1 MAIAGAGGV
10 VGCGR
15 PLRRCSRTL
24 PRRRRLL
31 RAQGGLYSA
40 VPGTAGETGGG
51 GARIA
56 AYVNITSSLAIAAL
70 LVLLAYAVMR
80 PLVLT
85 SQLPT
90 RGGLPLA
97 MGLVFVGLFI
107 VITRKKA
114 LAQIVGFLVL
124 ENGIALLALL
134 GTFGIPLIVELGVF
148 LDVMMGFLVM
158 QVFVYHIH
166 GTLNPSTSNSSI
178 NSDTDE
184 ERRIIDMNFAL
195 LLFRPLLSAL
205 LAYVVRPYRVAVGW
219 AGAWLSLVS
228 LGSALAFAASLLAGS
243 EAPTF
248 GPSEMLRAD
257 SLSALLM
264 ACIAGVATLALFFS
278 PGLGR
283 ESPYDAAQLRR
294 YHVFV
299 NLFIFAMLLAVS
311 ANNVGIMWIAV
322 EATTIFSAMVI
333 PLALT
338 KASVEASW
346 KYILI
351 SSVGITLAFAGTV
364 LAYFDFVALSGRTEN
379 ALNWPVLLSAAPHLH
394 PEVMR
399 LAFVFLL
406 VGFGTKAGIAPM
418 HTWLPDAHSEAPSP
432 LSAMM
437 SGVLLAVALY
447 AITRWKVVVD
457 ATLGPAFSN
466 QLLLLMGLFSL
477 LVAAFSLVLQRNYKR
492 MLAYSSIEHT
502 GLICIGLGLGPLE
515 CLPPSCISSA
525 TRRPS
530 QCCSYCREKCS
541 TITAAQNWIE
551 SRAF

>member
-1 MAIAGAGGV
+1 M
-10 VGCGR
+10 
-15 PLRRCSRTL
+15 
-24 PRRRRLL
+24 
-31 RAQGGLYSA
+31 
-40 VPGTAGETGGG
+40 
-51 GARIA
+51 
-56 AYVNITSSLAIAAL
+56 NF
-70 LVLLAYAVMR
+70 VLL
-80 PLVLT
+80 L
-85 SQLPT
+85 LP
-90 RGGLPLA
+90 
-97 MGLVFVGLFI
+97 
-107 VITRKKA
+107 
-114 LAQIVGFLVL
+114 
-124 ENGIALLALL
+124 
-134 GTFGIPLIVELGVF
+134 
-148 LDVMMGFLVM
+148 
-158 QVFVYHIH
+158 
-166 GTLNPSTSNSSI
+166 S
-178 NSDTDE
+178 
-184 ERRIIDMNFAL
+184 
-195 LLFRPLLSAL
+195 LLSAL
-205 LAYVVRPYRVAVGW
+205 LAYLVRPYRMVVGW
-219 AGAWLSLVS
+219 INAWLSLVS
-228 LGSALAFAASLLAGS
+228 LGAALAFAVSLEAGR

-248 GPSEMLRAD
+248 GPSELLRAD

-264 ACIAGVATLALFFS
+264 VCVAGVAVMALFFS

-283 ESPYDAAQLRR
+283 EKQFDDAQLRR

-299 NLFIFAMLLAVS
+299 NLYIFAMLLAVS
-311 ANNVGIMWIAV
+311 ANNVGIMWIAI

-364 LAYFDFVALSGRTEN
+364 LAYFDFVTLSGRTES
-379 ALNWPVLLSAAPHLH
+379 ALNWPVLLSTAPHLH

-466 QLLLLMGLFSL
+466 QLLLLLGLFSV
-477 LVAAFSLVLQRNYKR
+477 LVAAFSLVIQRNYKR

-502 GLICIGLGLGPLE
+502 GLICIGLGLGPLGVFAAFLHLVCHTAAKSMLFLLSGE
-515 CLPPSCISSA
+515 VLHRYRSTELDRVSGLLKVMPRTGALFAGGIVAILGLPPFGLFVSEYALIRAGFAAGRPGLMATVMVLLGVGFVALLRHSNRMLYGRPPADIAPGEFGTWPIALLLVSA
-525 TRRPS
+525 SVLLVLGLTLPAPFENLLN
-530 QCCSYCREKCS
+530 QVVKVV
-541 TITAAQNWIE
+541 TK
-551 SRAF
+551 